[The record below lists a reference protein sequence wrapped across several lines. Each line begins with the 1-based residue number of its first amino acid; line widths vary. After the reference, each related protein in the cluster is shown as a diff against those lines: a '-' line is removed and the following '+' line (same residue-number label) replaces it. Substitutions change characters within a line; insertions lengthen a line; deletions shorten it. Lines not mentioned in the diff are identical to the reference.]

1 MRNRLLAL
9 LLALLMLAGAL
20 PSALAEASTPPHV
33 SDTTGDGVRLEA
45 DGDAIYAGI
54 PWEAGAPLAQADPD
68 DPGTVADGDVVD
80 AVTAP
85 EAMPSLGSVSTDGL
99 EAESV
104 EPAPEVMEIA
114 LEGASDLPPESVE
127 EPAES
132 TDEGTPEGTGE
143 GTDEGNRDGTGEST
157 PEGTGEGTDGGNPE
171 STDEGTPEDTGGDG
185 GEPDAP
191 AEIPL
196 TGLSITKSVKL
207 GMTEGYS
214 LSIVREPADATE
226 EVTLSS
232 EDEAV
237 ATVDE
242 AGRVVAVGVGTTYI
256 DAVSASG
263 LAAQCTVTVL
273 KLPSKISFKKTSL
286 SLYNTGT
293 HALKAVFPKNTYS
306 SAITYKTS
314 NSKVAKVSK
323 KGKITAVGRG
333 SAKITARTSNGKKAT
348 VKVSV
353 YNDTGK
359 LMLAKPKKELGI
371 IFMDIGRNDGILLSC
386 GGEYAFID
394 SGRPSYGIRA
404 RDFMKRMGI
413 KKLKYYIGTHA
424 HADHV
429 GGAAN
434 ILKSIP
440 AATIVVPHTGV
451 VDTIRRSGGEGV
463 VKKSKVRVLKYGQ
476 SIKLGGAT
484 LKCVGPYR
492 VKKVSA
498 TSSKENVNSLILRVT
513 YGKKSV
519 LLTGDANGPELWE
532 CYSHNKSLMRAD
544 VFKNP
549 HHDANLKTA
558 YRWFKMKYTVISTGN
573 SDQPSSSMLNAI
585 KGVGSKVYVTAG
597 KRNGHTYMQTD
608 GKTVKFYTT
617 R

>member
-20 PSALAEASTPPHV
+20 PAALAEESTPPLA
-33 SDTTGDGVRLEA
+33 SDTAGDGVLAES
-45 DGDAIYAGI
+45 DGDAVYAGI
-54 PWEAGAPLAQADPD
+54 PWEDDAPVIAADPD
-68 DPGTVADGDVVD
+68 DPGTVADGDVLD
-80 AVTAP
+80 AGTAP
-85 EAMPSLGSVSTDGL
+85 EAKPSLGSVSTDGL
-99 EAESV
+99 EAESA
-104 EPAPEVMEIA
+104 EPAPEIVEIA
-114 LEGASDLPPESVE
+114 LEGASDLPPESDE
-127 EPAES
+127 EPAEG
-132 TDEGTPEGTGE
+132 TDEENPEGTTD
-143 GTDEGNRDGTGEST
+143 GTDEGNPEGTTDGTDEEKTDGTG
-157 PEGTGEGTDGGNPE
+157 
-171 STDEGTPEDTGGDG
+171 GDD

-191 AEIPL
+191 ADIPL
-196 TGLSITKSVKL
+196 TGLSITRSVKL
-207 GMTEGYS
+207 GLTEGCS

-242 AGRVVAVGVGTTYI
+242 AGRVAAVGVGTTYI

-263 LAAQCTVTVL
+263 LTAQCMVTVL

-306 SAITYKTS
+306 SVITYKTS

-440 AATIVVPHTGV
+440 ASTIIVPHTGV
-451 VDTIRRSGGEGV
+451 VDTIRRSGGAGV

-498 TSSKENVNSLILRVT
+498 KSSKENTNSLILRVT

-532 CYSHNKSLMRAD
+532 CYSRNKSLMRAD

-597 KRNGHTYMQTD
+597 KRNGHTYMRTD
-608 GKTVKFYTT
+608 GKTIKFYTT
-617 R
+617 H